1 MRTGRLKLCL
11 QIRKENKNHRR
22 NVTAIGVES
31 MNSENV
37 FEMNL
42 KSFCNEQYYNEA
54 ASFSHDEII
63 KKYGDTSVP
72 IAIIPGTNPIFKGIW
87 SDAKNNI
94 VYTGL
99 GSFIDH
105 WVNHHPE
112 MDAEDLLNIQEVLKA
127 PDNLFYEE
135 AKNAVIFDK
144 RIDGVHD
151 VVILKKAS
159 DKLIYERSN
168 YMPKKLPKR
177 WIEISKETGQIKN
190 KELSF
195 VDGHP
200 TISQSD
206 KTEAGIVRNI
216 STLNDTSN
224 ISQLNRKS
232 SNSLIPK
239 KPSKLVDTDFEIEP

>member
-1 MRTGRLKLCL
+1 MDYDN
-11 QIRKENKNHRR
+11 I
-22 NVTAIGVES
+22 
-31 MNSENV
+31 
-37 FEMNL
+37 FEKNL

-54 ASFSHDEII
+54 ATLSHDEII
-63 KKYGDTSVP
+63 KLYGDTPVP
-72 IAIIPGTNPIFKGIW
+72 IAMIPGTNPIFKGIW
-87 SDAKNNI
+87 SDAKSNI

-112 MDAEDLLNIQEVLKA
+112 LDSEDLLHIQDVLKA
-127 PDNLFYEE
+127 PDNLFYEA

-144 RIDGVHD
+144 QIDGVHD

-177 WIEISKETGQIKN
+177 WIEISKESGQLKN

-200 TISQSD
+200 TISQSENS
-206 KTEAGIVRNI
+206 EAGIVRNI

-224 ISQLNRKS
+224 ISKHDEKS
-232 SNSLIPK
+232 SKNTRIK
-239 KPSKLVDTDFEIEP
+239 KQYHDSDFEIER